1 MEASGGWVGWVGG
14 GDAEGSNC
22 VKSLGDIRQPVEQ
35 SGNLCH
41 LLKSMMTSPSNLWH
55 LPVATKAK
63 LLYHVATGRIF
74 TSRQVKRCRALSNGF
89 LRQYTTHICMC
100 TICTMKVSPLI
111 TSLMFRAWIV
121 LAGAWFGKSP
131 SQSHI
136 VFLRGRK
143 ESENA

>member
-1 MEASGGWVGWVGG
+1 MREISGGHPATRGAKWQSMPQSPQIY
-14 GDAEGSNC
+14 DDISDT
-22 VKSLGDIRQPVEQ
+22 SLKQ
-35 SGNLCH
+35 H
-41 LLKSMMTSPSNLWH
+41 
-55 LPVATKAK
+55 KAK

-143 ESENA
+143 APSYYFSTEKVKMLKEDFTKVMITV